1 MMKSC
6 LSANVIIVSLGIYSN
21 KNSDFLGIGQ
31 AKSEIVA
38 PFSVTARAC
47 ALRSFRIFGGPRT
60 FFPAAG
66 CRGASAA
73 GMAGV
78 REREYSETQRK
89 PIRNSLFLHFGLTRS
104 KELITFAFRVTAKPA
119 GSRQVAG
126 PSQTA
131 NLTYDMQSFTPEVQK
146 RFKYWQM
153 RTLIATMIGYALF
166 YFVRKNF
173 SLAMPGL
180 EADLGISKTSLGI
193 FLTLNGLVYGL
204 SRFVNGILAD
214 RLNARFFMATGL
226 ALCALANFAFGFGVD
241 VSEWITGESSGS
253 QFNNTLILFMGVM
266 WVVNGMLQGTGFPPC
281 ARLLTHWIPPKEL
294 ATKMSVWNT
303 SHSIGA
309 GLVVILCGYIMSH
322 MGTGDA
328 HVGAWRWCFWIP
340 AGISFAGAIGL
351 FISLRDTPTSVGL
364 PELPGTESKKSGDA
378 PSAADKAFLRRKV
391 FGNPLIWILAF
402 ANFFVYIVRFSV
414 LDWGP
419 TLLSQSK
426 GVSMSHAGWLV
437 AMFEIAGIVGMLVAG
452 WATDKF
458 LGGRAHR
465 TCVFCMAGAALFIFL
480 FWQLPVGAPLWLTFL
495 FLMMA
500 GFCIYGPQALI
511 GIAAAQQATKKAA
524 ATANGF
530 TGLFGYAS
538 TIVSG
543 AGLGYLAQH
552 YGWNHAYIAMIAMAL
567 VGMAVFL
574 LMWGAGRDGYE
585 TDAE

>member
-1 MMKSC
+1 M
-6 LSANVIIVSLGIYSN
+6 
-21 KNSDFLGIGQ
+21 
-31 AKSEIVA
+31 
-38 PFSVTARAC
+38 
-47 ALRSFRIFGGPRT
+47 
-60 FFPAAG
+60 
-66 CRGASAA
+66 
-73 GMAGV
+73 
-78 REREYSETQRK
+78 
-89 PIRNSLFLHFGLTRS
+89 
-104 KELITFAFRVTAKPA
+104 
-119 GSRQVAG
+119 
-126 PSQTA
+126 
-131 NLTYDMQSFTPEVQK
+131 TPEQQK
-146 RFKYWQM
+146 RFKHWQT
-153 RTLIATMIGYALF
+153 RTLIGTMFGYALF
-166 YFVRKNF
+166 YFLRKNF
-173 SLAMPGL
+173 SLAMPGM
-180 EADLGISKTSLGI
+180 EADMGISKTGLGI
-193 FLTLNGLVYGL
+193 FLTIHGLVYGCSQL
-204 SRFVNGILAD
+204 VNGMFAD
-214 RLNARFFMATGL
+214 RKNARYYMSIGL
-226 ALCALANFAFGFGVD
+226 LLCALANIAFGFGED
-241 VSEWITGESSGS
+241 ISYWITGVRQGVP
-253 QFNNTLILFMGVM
+253 FTNFVILFMGIM
-266 WVVNGMLQGTGFPPC
+266 WVLNGLLQGSGFPPC
-281 ARLLTHWIPPKEL
+281 ARLLTHWIPPREL
-294 ATKMSVWNT
+294 ATKMSIWNT
-303 SHSIGA
+303 SHTVGA
-309 GLVVILCGYIMSH
+309 GAVIILCGYIMSH
-322 MGTGDA
+322 LGTDMTGNAETVASIAANLHVAADDAEGMQRVMRFAA

-530 TGLFGYAS
+530 TGPFG
-538 TIVSG
+538 
-543 AGLGYLAQH
+543 
-552 YGWNHAYIAMIAMAL
+552 
-567 VGMAVFL
+567 
-574 LMWGAGRDGYE
+574 
-585 TDAE
+585 